1 MQNRKL
7 AVALGLLGATMLST
21 PAGAQVTTESIA
33 PVGPQTAASPEQAQL
48 IETVVVTARRRA
60 ENLERVPVA
69 VTAVSPETL
78 RVNTVRGALD
88 LQQLSPSLTVSA
100 SLGSRDDNV
109 FTIRG
114 QSQPFGGADPG
125 VQNYF
130 NEVPL
135 GASGPGNYYDMDNIQ
150 ILRGPQGTLFGRNT
164 TGGAILFQPKKPTD
178 QFGGY
183 VDVSA
188 GDFGMREAQGAVNLP
203 IVGDKLAI
211 RVAGDIARRKGFTQN
226 VTFGTDVDNMRYD
239 AVRVGITARPFAGFE
254 NYLVFSYLNNTNRGT
269 GGELTAIAPESQ
281 LEQKYGP
288 QITQVITP
296 LIVQQLVAGGMPLA
310 NAEAAAPALAAAQ
323 ASAQIQGLYYG
334 YMQPALAAQQAL
346 GARQTM
352 SSVLPSYKRHT
363 WSLTDTAQYDIT
375 QGLHLRNIF
384 GYLSDKA
391 QPAFDYDGSSLPI
404 LDIPNLRTWEADTR
418 QITEEIQLL
427 GESDEW
433 TWIAGVYYEHDYPG
447 GYSEVE
453 RDVFGGATGPFAPL
467 GSTEIDSLS
476 NGGTSMAVYGSATY
490 DASGWVEGLSFTAGG
505 RWTWDHKVAKSIV
518 CVQGATDPPCPFPI
532 PATSLN
538 SETDS
543 ASFHAPTWTLAA
555 NYQVTDDTLL
565 YGTFRRG
572 YKSGGFN
579 SGAAQTG
586 YTLFKPEFLTDIEL
600 GTKNNWS
607 ILGVPGR
614 TNFDLYYGFYQ
625 DVQKNDLVA
634 IETTSSP
641 LRLVA
646 LTANAAK
653 ATVKGLELESTFIPD
668 ENLQVSVFY
677 SYAEASYDK
686 FELPQAI
693 LIDSTGNAIL
703 VNPLDHKGDP
713 FAYTP
718 QHKLGLTG
726 RLHLPIDSSFGM
738 PYLTATWYW
747 QSKVWF
753 TDLSD
758 LEPHA
763 FQPDY
768 GLLNLRL
775 DWNNYL
781 DSSFDLSLFVNNL
794 TDRTYKVGANALEH
808 LTGTTA
814 SIYGAPRMWGV
825 ELRYRFGAEAE
836 Q

>member
-7 AVALGLLGATMLST
+7 AVALGLLGATMLSA
-21 PAGAQVTTESIA
+21 PAVAQTMAESNA
-33 PVGPQTAASPEQAQL
+33 PAAKQTVADPEQAQL

-69 VTAVSPETL
+69 VTAIPPETL
-78 RVNTVRGALD
+78 RANTTRNALD

-203 IVGDKLAI
+203 VVGDKLTI
-211 RVAGDIARRKGFTQN
+211 RVAGDVARRKGFTQN
-226 VTFGTDVDNMRYD
+226 VTFGSDVDNMRYD
-239 AVRVGITARPFAGFE
+239 AVRVGVTARPFAGFE

-269 GGELTAIAPESQ
+269 GGELTAIAPEAQFVQ
-281 LEQKYGP
+281 LAEGFGLD
-288 QITQVITP
+288 P
-296 LIVQQLVAGGMPLA
+296 LTAAAVVGGFYPYLQGALA
-310 NAEAAAPALAAAQ
+310 N
-323 ASAQIQGLYYG
+323 
-334 YMQPALAAQQAL
+334 QQML
-346 GARQTM
+346 GTRKTT
-352 SSVLPSYKRHT
+352 SSIRTSYKRHM
-363 WSLTDTAQYDIT
+363 WSLTDIAQYDIN
-375 QGLHLRNIF
+375 QNLHLRNIF
-384 GYLSDKA
+384 GYLSDTA
-391 QPAFDYDGSSLPI
+391 QPAFDYDGSALPI
-404 LDIPNLRTWEADTR
+404 LDIPNLRTWEADSR

-427 GESDEW
+427 GEIDDW
-433 TWIAGVYYEHDYPG
+433 TWIAGFYYEHDYPG

-453 RDVFGGATGPFAPL
+453 RDLFGGASVPSPL
-467 GSTEIDSLS
+467 ASTELDWLA
-476 NGGTSMAVYGSATY
+476 NGGNSMAVYASATY
-490 DASGWVEGLSFTAGG
+490 DASRWVQGLSFTAGG
-505 RWTWDHKVAKSIV
+505 RWTWDHKVATSTI
-518 CVQGATDPPCPFPI
+518 CIQAFPQPSCPFPI
-532 PATSLN
+532 PSTPLN
-538 SETDS
+538 SERDA

-579 SGAAQTG
+579 SGAAGTG
-586 YTLFKPEFLTDIEL
+586 YTLFKPEFLTDVEL

-614 TNFDLYYGFYQ
+614 TNFDLYYGWYQ
-625 DVQKNDLVA
+625 DIQKNDLVA
-634 IETTSSP
+634 IQTIP
-641 LRLVA
+641 MPPALPPPPRVVA

-653 ATVKGLELESTFIPD
+653 ATVKGLEFESTFIPN
-668 ENLQVSVFY
+668 ENFQVGMFY
-677 SYAEASYDK
+677 SYTEASYDK
-686 FELPQAI
+686 FDLPQAI
-693 LIDSTGNAIL
+693 VIDPMGNVTL

-718 QHKLGLTG
+718 KHKLGLTG
-726 RLHLPIDSSFGM
+726 RLHLPIDSALGM

-768 GLLNLRL
+768 GLANLRL

-781 DSSFDLSLFVNNL
+781 GSSFDLSLFVNNV
-794 TDRTYKVGANALEH
+794 TDITYKVGANALEH

-825 ELRYRFGAEAE
+825 ELRYQFEAAAA

>member
-1 MQNRKL
+1 
-7 AVALGLLGATMLST
+7 
-21 PAGAQVTTESIA
+21 
-33 PVGPQTAASPEQAQL
+33 
-48 IETVVVTARRRA
+48 
-60 ENLERVPVA
+60 
-69 VTAVSPETL
+69 
-78 RVNTVRGALD
+78 
-88 LQQLSPSLTVSA
+88 
-100 SLGSRDDNV
+100 
-109 FTIRG
+109 
-114 QSQPFGGADPG
+114 
-125 VQNYF
+125 
-130 NEVPL
+130 
-135 GASGPGNYYDMDNIQ
+135 
-150 ILRGPQGTLFGRNT
+150 
-164 TGGAILFQPKKPTD
+164 
-178 QFGGY
+178 
-183 VDVSA
+183 
-188 GDFGMREAQGAVNLP
+188 
-203 IVGDKLAI
+203 
-211 RVAGDIARRKGFTQN
+211 
-226 VTFGTDVDNMRYD
+226 
-239 AVRVGITARPFAGFE
+239 
-254 NYLVFSYLNNTNRGT
+254 
-269 GGELTAIAPESQ
+269 
-281 LEQKYGP
+281 
-288 QITQVITP
+288 
-296 LIVQQLVAGGMPLA
+296 MPLA

-323 ASAQIQGLYYG
+323 ASTQIQGLYYG

-346 GARQTM
+346 GVRQTM
-352 SSVLPSYKRHT
+352 SSILPSYKRHT

-404 LDIPNLRTWEADTR
+404 LDIPNLRTWEADSR

-427 GESDEW
+427 GESDDW
-433 TWIAGVYYEHDYPG
+433 NWIAGFYYEHDYPG

-467 GSTEIDSLS
+467 GSTELDSLS
-476 NGGTSMAVYGSATY
+476 NGGNSMAVYGSTTY
-490 DASGWVEGLSFTAGG
+490 DASAWVEGLSFTAGG
-505 RWTWDHKVAKSIV
+505 RYTWDHKVAKSIV
-518 CVQGATDPPCPFPI
+518 CVQGATDPACPFPI

-586 YTLFKPEFLTDIEL
+586 YTLFKPEFLSDIEL

-607 ILGVPGR
+607 ILDVPGR

-653 ATVKGLELESTFIPD
+653 ATVKGLEFESTFIP
-668 ENLQVSVFY
+668 NGNFQVTAFY
-677 SYAEASYDK
+677 SYTDASYSK

-693 LIDSTGNAIL
+693 VIDSLGNATL
-703 VNPLDHKGDP
+703 VGTLDHKGDP

-718 QHKLGLTG
+718 KHKLGLTG
-726 RLHLPIDSSFGM
+726 RLHLPFDSALGT
-738 PYLTATWYW
+738 PYVTATWYW

-753 TDLSD
+753 SDLSD
-758 LEPHA
+758 LEPQA
-763 FQPDY
+763 FQADY
-768 GLLNLRL
+768 GLVNLRL

-781 DSSFDLSLFVNNL
+781 GSSFDLSVFVNNL

-825 ELRYRFGAEAE
+825 ELRYRFGGEAA